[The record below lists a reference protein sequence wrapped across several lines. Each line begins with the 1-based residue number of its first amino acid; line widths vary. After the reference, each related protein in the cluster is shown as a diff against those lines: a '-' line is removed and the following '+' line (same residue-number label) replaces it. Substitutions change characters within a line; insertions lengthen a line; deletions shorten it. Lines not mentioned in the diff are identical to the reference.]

1 MPDRFVDNR
10 IAITPEPARA
20 MTPTIRATTDAE
32 DMGLVL
38 RAVRFAAW
46 KHRDQR
52 RKGRGA
58 LPYINHPLDLAHV
71 LWFEGGVKDPVILA
85 AAVLHDTLEDTQTT
99 YQELQGEFG
108 EQVASIVMEV
118 TDERTVNW
126 RARKKLQISRARLAS
141 IEAKQ
146 VKLADKICNLR
157 SMVASPPNG
166 WPIERQRAYFDWSK
180 EVVDQLRGVNTELE
194 QRFDQIWK
202 RRP

>member
-1 MPDRFVDNR
+1 MPDRNHLQMSSTGSADNH
-10 IAITPEPARA
+10 
-20 MTPTIRATTDAE
+20 DA

-38 RAVRFAAW
+38 RAARFAAW

-58 LPYINHPLDLAHV
+58 VPYINHPLDLAHV
-71 LWFEGGVKDPVILA
+71 LWFEGGVADPVILA
-85 AAVLHDTLEDTQTT
+85 AALLHDTLEDTQTT
-99 YQELQGEFG
+99 LQELQGEFG

-118 TDERTVNW
+118 TDEPTLNW

-141 IEAKQ
+141 AEAKQ

-157 SMVASPPNG
+157 SMVSSPPNG
-166 WPIERQRAYFDWSK
+166 WPVERQRAYFDWSK
-180 EVVDQLRGVNTELE
+180 EVVNQIRGVNPELE

>member
-1 MPDRFVDNR
+1 
-10 IAITPEPARA
+10 
-20 MTPTIRATTDAE
+20 MTDSRNSKVSGSVQSAAGIGDT
-32 DMGLVL
+32 GLVL
-38 RAVRFAAW
+38 RAARFAAW

-71 LWFEGGVKDPVILA
+71 LWFEGGVEDAVTIA
-85 AAVLHDTLEDTQTT
+85 AALLHDTLEDTQTT

-108 EQVASIVMEV
+108 ENVASIVMEV
-118 TDERTVNW
+118 TDEPTINW
-126 RARKKLQISRARLAS
+126 RARKRLQISRARRAS
-141 IEAKQ
+141 PEAKQ

-157 SMVASPPNG
+157 SLVASPPNG
-166 WPIERQRAYFDWSK
+166 WSIERQRGYFDWSK
-180 EVVDQLRGVNTELE
+180 EVVDQLRGVNNELE

>member
-1 MPDRFVDNR
+1 MPDKNRSQTSPTGDTDNHQ
-10 IAITPEPARA
+10 A
-20 MTPTIRATTDAE
+20 

-38 RAVRFAAW
+38 RAARFAAW

-58 LPYINHPLDLAHV
+58 LPYINHPLDLAHA
-71 LWFEGGVKDPVILA
+71 LWFEGGVTDPVILA
-85 AAVLHDTLEDTQTT
+85 AALLDDTLEDTQTT
-99 YQELQGEFG
+99 VQELQGEFG
-108 EQVASIVMEV
+108 ERVAAIVMEV
-118 TDERTVNW
+118 TDEPTIAW

-157 SMVASPPNG
+157 SMISSPPNG
-166 WPIERQRAYFDWSK
+166 WTVERQRAYFDWSK
-180 EVVDQLRGVNTELE
+180 EVIDQLRGVNPELE

>member
-1 MPDRFVDNR
+1 MPDKDVSKMSSVDSLS
-10 IAITPEPARA
+10 TL
-20 MTPTIRATTDAE
+20 DA

-38 RAVRFAAW
+38 RAARFAAW

-58 LPYINHPLDLAHV
+58 LPYINHPLDLAHA
-71 LWFEGGVKDPVILA
+71 LWFEGGVTDPVVLA
-85 AAVLHDTLEDTQTT
+85 AALLHDTLEDTQTAL
-99 YQELQGEFG
+99 QELQGEFG
-108 EQVASIVMEV
+108 ERVAAIVMEV
-118 TDERTVNW
+118 TDEPTINW

-141 IEAKQ
+141 VEAKQ

-157 SMVASPPNG
+157 SMVSSPPNG
-166 WPIERQRAYFDWSK
+166 WSIERQRAYFDWSK
-180 EVVDQLRGVNTELE
+180 EVVDQLRGVNLDLE

>member
-1 MPDRFVDNR
+1 MPDKNRSQTSPTGDTDNHQ
-10 IAITPEPARA
+10 A
-20 MTPTIRATTDAE
+20 

-38 RAVRFAAW
+38 RAARFAAW

-58 LPYINHPLDLAHV
+58 LPYINHPLDLAHA
-71 LWFEGGVKDPVILA
+71 LWFEGGVTDPVILA
-85 AAVLHDTLEDTQTT
+85 AALLHDTLEDTQTT
-99 YQELQGEFG
+99 VQELQGEFG
-108 EQVASIVMEV
+108 ERVAAIVMEV
-118 TDERTVNW
+118 TDEPTIAW

-157 SMVASPPNG
+157 SMISSPPNG
-166 WPIERQRAYFDWSK
+166 WTVERQRAYFDWSK
-180 EVVDQLRGVNTELE
+180 EVIDQLRGVNPELE